1 MSDRDPLQQ
10 LATLGTGGPV
20 TPLPP
25 AEVRRLGDR
34 RRARRTAVAAVG
46 GVVAVLAVVVP
57 AGLYAARDGGGRPLP
72 PSTSETARATS
83 IPDDF
88 PLDHGFATLK
98 GQVEGP
104 VRGDLGITPV
114 DLCGETGWQ
123 PRPADRLGTWL
134 SSDAASQWRELVLFD
149 NARVAA
155 DAVGRFREQLSGCGT
170 ETFTDRD
177 GTSSDVRID
186 ARTSPVAGDT
196 VAWHRSGKDGI
207 SDSTTIVRVGDAVLL
222 VSAADAT
229 PGDNASTDPDA
240 SVDAATSWLAGHM
253 CTLPGADCLDAST
266 PQKGRIP
273 ADFPLGL
280 GAQDYGSD
288 GHFEGPGRDIS
299 GTTPTPCN
307 TDPLASQP
315 ALDRLGF
322 ADIAIEFED
331 YRHLTLYADEHAAR
345 EVMQS
350 AHDAVAACATED
362 FEGMTLTWVSRAA
375 DTGYDSLTVS
385 QGVRDQ
391 IGGTTFQLTRV
402 GRAVLMVAFSGE
414 GIAEPRELTSIT
426 RQIAPHLCTF
436 TAGGCGSATSTPST
450 SSNSTGSAP
459 LCTAVDLD
467 VQLVGLEGA
476 AGSASRISSAVS
488 DGVLP
493 TLTPTASRASFLA
506 CAVPDEPE
514 TMAPAWPIVLPSGAV
529 KPAT

>member
-1 MSDRDPLQQ
+1 
-10 LATLGTGGPV
+10 
-20 TPLPP
+20 
-25 AEVRRLGDR
+25 
-34 RRARRTAVAAVG
+34 
-46 GVVAVLAVVVP
+46 
-57 AGLYAARDGGGRPLP
+57 
-72 PSTSETARATS
+72 
-83 IPDDF
+83 
-88 PLDHGFATLK
+88 
-98 GQVEGP
+98 
-104 VRGDLGITPV
+104 
-114 DLCGETGWQ
+114 
-123 PRPADRLGTWL
+123 
-134 SSDAASQWRELVLFD
+134 
-149 NARVAA
+149 
-155 DAVGRFREQLSGCGT
+155 
-170 ETFTDRD
+170 
-177 GTSSDVRID
+177 
-186 ARTSPVAGDT
+186 
-196 VAWHRSGKDGI
+196 
-207 SDSTTIVRVGDAVLL
+207 
-222 VSAADAT
+222 
-229 PGDNASTDPDA
+229 
-240 SVDAATSWLAGHM
+240 M

-476 AGSASRISSAVS
+476 AGSAYTEARFTNTSGHVCSVEGTTSLTAITDAGAAVAGATATVTRFDLPAGRYASGTIRNANPGTFDATECKPSPVRIWRIQVPGGAETLSVAPTGYQDACTAIGNVTIDPWQPVL
-488 DGVLP
+488 DGH
-493 TLTPTASRASFLA
+493 
-506 CAVPDEPE
+506 
-514 TMAPAWPIVLPSGAV
+514 
-529 KPAT
+529 